1 MKILVA
7 SQNGQKVN
15 GARQAFEIFYGND
28 IDVEGITVP
37 SGVSSEPIKE
47 EVYLGAKNRI
57 DNLIEYAKEN
67 FIEADFFVSVE
78 SGLIEVDGH
87 WINLSYNIIEDKNG
101 MRSVATSPGYPI
113 PDKYV
118 KEVINSDLKQLFEKI
133 SKNEEHVGVSMLTHG
148 EFNRKDLMRTG
159 FIMAL
164 TQYVNGD
171 LWTD

>member
-7 SQNGQKVN
+7 SQTGQKVN

-28 IDVEGITVP
+28 IDVEGFSIP
-37 SGVSSEPIKE
+37 SGVSDEPIRD

-57 DNLIEYAKEN
+57 NGLIEYAKEN

-87 WINLSYNIIEDKNG
+87 WINISYVIIEDKDG

-118 KEVINSDLKQLFEKI
+118 QEVLNSDLKQLFEKI
-133 SKNEEHVGVSMLTHG
+133 SQKQEHSGISMLTHG
-148 EFNRKDLMRTG
+148 EFNRKDLLRTG

-171 LWTD
+171 IWTD

>member
-28 IDVEGITVP
+28 IDVEGISVP
-37 SGVSSEPIKE
+37 SNVSDEPIRE
-47 EVYLGAKNRI
+47 EVYYGAKNRI
-57 DNLIEYAKEN
+57 DNLIRFAKEN
-67 FIEADFFVSVE
+67 FIEADFYASIE
-78 SGLIEVDGH
+78 SGLVEIDGH
-87 WINLSYNIIEDKNG
+87 WINLSYAIIEDKGG

-118 KEVINSDLKQLFEKI
+118 EDVINSDLKQLFEKI
-133 SKNEEHVGVSMLTHG
+133 SNNQHSGVSMITHG

-159 FIMAL
+159 FVMAL
-164 TQYVNGD
+164 TQFVNGD

>member
-1 MKILVA
+1 MKILIA
-7 SQNGQKVN
+7 SENGQKVN
-15 GARQAFEIFYGND
+15 GVRQAFEIFYGND
-28 IDVEGITVP
+28 IDVQGVTIP
-37 SGVSSEPIKE
+37 SGVSDEPIRD

-57 DNLIEYAKEN
+57 NGLIEYAKEN
-67 FIEADFFVSVE
+67 FIEADFFASIE
-78 SGLIEVDGH
+78 SGLIEIDKH
-87 WINLSYNIIEDKNG
+87 WINISYAIIEDKNG

-118 KEVINSDLKQLFEKI
+118 EEVINSDLKQLFEKI
-133 SKNEEHVGVSMLTHG
+133 STKEHSGISFLTHG

-164 TQYVNGD
+164 TQFVNGD